1 MLMLQT
7 PVRTLLLQVTG
18 AAEAK
23 ARGARVALAVGSPS
37 PPRFGGCGAAL
48 L

>member
-23 ARGARVALAVGSPS
+23 AGGARVALAVGSPS
-37 PPRFGGCGAAL
+37 PPRFGCGAAL